1 MSAPNDGLPAF
12 PLATSSGSNETV
24 NGMTLRDWFAGQA
37 LGACVEWARHTH
49 SEHWCDD
56 GESYTIAPLPGSEA
70 FDKTIDEPYEDFGTR
85 EEQESQIRAMQ
96 KLRDDT
102 WQEIASS
109 AYIIADAMLAARAR
123 KEGAQ

>member
-1 MSAPNDGLPAF
+1 MSAPNDGAPAF
-12 PLATSSGSNETV
+12 PTDLDRAARGVTP
-24 NGMTLRDWFAGQA
+24 GMSLRDWFAGQA
-37 LGACVEWARHTH
+37 LGACVEWGRLAH
-49 SEHWCDD
+49 SEQWRDD
-56 GESYTIAPLPGSEA
+56 EFYDVAPLPGSEA

-109 AYIIADAMLAARAR
+109 AYIIADAMLAAR
-123 KEGAQ
+123 KENGGAQ